1 MKTWSIINTIGL
13 VVLPIILVALIGV
26 LLWNCG
32 IIAF

>member
-1 MKTWSIINTIGL
+1 MKTWNIINTIGL
-13 VVLPIILVALIGV
+13 IVLPTILIALIGV

>member
-1 MKTWSIINTIGL
+1 MKTWNIINTIGL
-13 VVLPIILVALIGV
+13 IVLPVILVSLISV